1 MILKLAKLPEPHTA
15 PVKSHSKA
23 RVPVL
28 KELLPAFEM
37 TAREYKTIRESIGTP
52 TQVAALLG
60 VSRMTIHN
68 RESGK
73 LITEE
78 AAMAIT
84 ALREARKTARP
95 PIS

>member
-1 MILKLAKLPEPHTA
+1 
-15 PVKSHSKA
+15 
-23 RVPVL
+23 
-28 KELLPAFEM
+28 M
-37 TAREYKTIRESIGTP
+37 TASEYRTIRKSIGTP

-78 AAMAIT
+78 AALAIRT
-84 ALREARKTARP
+84 LAASSPK
-95 PIS
+95 

>member
-1 MILKLAKLPEPHTA
+1 
-15 PVKSHSKA
+15 
-23 RVPVL
+23 
-28 KELLPAFEM
+28 M
-37 TAREYKTIRESIGTP
+37 TATEYKAIRESIGTP

-78 AAMAIT
+78 AALAIR
-84 ALREARKTARP
+84 ALAASIPK
-95 PIS
+95 

>member
-1 MILKLAKLPEPHTA
+1 MRP
-15 PVKSHSKA
+15 S
-23 RVPVL
+23 
-28 KELLPAFEM
+28 
-37 TAREYKTIRESIGTP
+37 EYKAIRESIGTP

-78 AAMAIT
+78 AALAIR
-84 ALREARKTARP
+84 ALAASSPK
-95 PIS
+95 

>member
-1 MILKLAKLPEPHTA
+1 
-15 PVKSHSKA
+15 
-23 RVPVL
+23 
-28 KELLPAFEM
+28 M
-37 TAREYKTIRESIGTP
+37 TPIEYKRLRESIGTP

-78 AAMAIT
+78 AALAIR
-84 ALREARKTARP
+84 ALAASHPK
-95 PIS
+95 

>member
-1 MILKLAKLPEPHTA
+1 
-15 PVKSHSKA
+15 
-23 RVPVL
+23 
-28 KELLPAFEM
+28 M
-37 TAREYKTIRESIGTP
+37 TASEYRKIRESIGTP

-78 AAMAIT
+78 AALAIR
-84 ALREARKTARP
+84 ALAASLVK
-95 PIS
+95 

>member
-1 MILKLAKLPEPHTA
+1 
-15 PVKSHSKA
+15 
-23 RVPVL
+23 
-28 KELLPAFEM
+28 M
-37 TAREYKTIRESIGTP
+37 TSREYKKLRVTIGTP

-78 AAMAIT
+78 SALAISALAASAP
-84 ALREARKTARP
+84 K
-95 PIS
+95 